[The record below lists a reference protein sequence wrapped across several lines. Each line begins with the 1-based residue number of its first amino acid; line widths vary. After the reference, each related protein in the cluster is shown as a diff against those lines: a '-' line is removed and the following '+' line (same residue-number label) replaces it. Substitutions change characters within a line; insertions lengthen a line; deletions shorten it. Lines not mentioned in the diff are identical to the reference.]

1 MKKVL
6 LITLCIMIVLSFTAC
21 TIFNQNSGSS
31 NTPGGNVEPTPTPTP
46 KPIPTPDP
54 TPNPEPNPEPEPT
67 PTPDPIP
74 DPEPTPTPDPIPE
87 PEPIDENELF
97 SALFSKEN
105 HIAVRLDMSE
115 KEMLKLEND
124 YKTYSSKGS
133 KSPIYRMA
141 DLYITITTPNGTPSE
156 YKINQVGVRMKG
168 NTSRT
173 SFYSENEGMYNLIH
187 FKIDF
192 GETFDDEEYYGDDAI
207 VWESNDLRKER
218 KNRTFA
224 TLEKLELKWNRNF
237 DTTYIREGYAF
248 DFYREAGIIVPHTN
262 LASVD
267 VNKDHAGVW
276 VMYEPIDDVF
286 LEKNLPEEA
295 LGGDLYKLGWTN
307 ECATFTSFT
316 SYGVE
321 DEDKGQFFVYDLKT
335 NKKKSDHSSL
345 KNLIDVLNSNDLTKE
360 KFESVVDSQYFIA
373 YAAASFIIG
382 NPDDL
387 RNNYNN
393 TYIYFRKDNGKM
405 ILIPHDLDRV
415 FGINVWNPY
424 GTGNVSE
431 SPFHSHNVCGEQRS
445 PLFNK
450 TIQNG
455 GFLTNEFASELQKL
469 STNKILDPNNF
480 EIEYRKAYSLYSDE
494 AKPSKD
500 YRNASKNSFYFDLKK
515 TCKPNESNNM
525 SFKDYMTAKLENLSK
540 HISETGRPIPNYQL
554 FIRGDFNGWNT
565 SNDYKMTKVED
576 GIYSF
581 ELSKNHDM
589 TFKVYVS
596 DTNEWYGAT
605 FIDEGCTVEYES
617 VSDNKDIKLK
627 GGNYTVYFY
636 IETNTITIVKK

>member
-6 LITLCIMIVLSFTAC
+6 LVILCIVLVLSFTAC
-21 TIFNQNSGSS
+21 TIFNQNGVNT
-31 NTPGGNVEPTPTPTP
+31 NTPGGDVDPEPDPTPTPTP
-46 KPIPTPDP
+46 DPKPT
-54 TPNPEPNPEPEPT
+54 PEPEPT
-67 PTPDPIP
+67 D
-74 DPEPTPTPDPIPE
+74 DDA
-87 PEPIDENELF
+87 LF
-97 SALFSKEN
+97 NALFSKEN

-115 KEMLKLEND
+115 KEMLKIEND

-141 DLYITITTPNGTPSE
+141 DLYITITTPDGASSE
-156 YKINQVGVRMKG
+156 YKIEQVGVRMKG

-173 SFYSENEGMYNLIH
+173 SFYSENDGMYNLIH

-207 VWESNDLRKER
+207 VWDNKDLRKER

-237 DTTYIREGYAF
+237 DTTYIRDGYAF

-267 VNKDHAGVW
+267 VNQDHAGVW

-286 LEKNLPEEA
+286 LEKNLSDEA

-307 ECATFTSFT
+307 EGATFTSFT

-345 KNLIDVLNSNDLTKE
+345 KNLIETLNSNDLTKE
-360 KFESVVDSQYFIA
+360 EFESVVDSQYFIT

-405 ILIPHDLDRV
+405 ILIPYDLDRV
-415 FGINVWNPY
+415 FGINNWNPY

-431 SPFHSHNVCGEQRS
+431 SPFHSYNVCGDQRS
-445 PLFNK
+445 PLFTK

-455 GFLTNEFASELQKL
+455 GFLTNEFALELKKL
-469 STNKILDPNNF
+469 SANEMLDPNNF
-480 EIEYRKAYSLYSDE
+480 EIEYRKACLLYSDD

-500 YRNASKNSFYFDLKK
+500 YHNASKNSFYFDIEK

-525 SFKDYMTAKLENLSK
+525 SFKDYITAKLENLSK
-540 HISETGRPIPNYQL
+540 HISEDGKPIVNFQL
-554 FIRGDFNGWNT
+554 YIRGDFTSWNI
-565 SNDYKMTKVED
+565 NDEYKMTKVED
-576 GIYSF
+576 GVYSF
-581 ELSKNHDM
+581 QLSKNHDM

-596 DTNEWYGAT
+596 DTEEWYGAA
-605 FIDEGCTVEYES
+605 FIDENCTVEYES
-617 VSDNKDIKLK
+617 VTENKNIKLK

-636 IETNTITIVKK
+636 TVTNTVNIVQNN